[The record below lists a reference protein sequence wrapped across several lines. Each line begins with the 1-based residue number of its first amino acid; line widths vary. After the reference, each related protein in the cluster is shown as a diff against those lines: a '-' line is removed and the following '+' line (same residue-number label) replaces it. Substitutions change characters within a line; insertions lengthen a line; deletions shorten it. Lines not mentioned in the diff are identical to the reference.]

1 MSIWD
6 YVFKTNTKYLE
17 HYAKEEVDYYAT
29 RGRIL
34 NKSKTEKHTEFP
46 ADKIAEKSKT
56 A

>member
-1 MSIWD
+1 LSIWD

-34 NKSKTEKHTEFP
+34 NKSNTDKHTKYPVE
-46 ADKIAEKSKT
+46 KIAEKSKT